1 MACAKAKSGDIMV
14 ALGTY
19 KQAKHDKGRNCHS
32 RGRWHQVMGALQA
45 RKSGLRPVGNREE
58 FKEFKQAKN
67 TINFASWQ
75 DQLWINSRQG

>member
-45 RKSGLRPVGNREE
+45 RKSGLRPDVASMVEE
-58 FKEFKQAKN
+58 QDV
-67 TINFASWQ
+67 ASMVEGEIF
-75 DQLWINSRQG
+75 LCKLIF